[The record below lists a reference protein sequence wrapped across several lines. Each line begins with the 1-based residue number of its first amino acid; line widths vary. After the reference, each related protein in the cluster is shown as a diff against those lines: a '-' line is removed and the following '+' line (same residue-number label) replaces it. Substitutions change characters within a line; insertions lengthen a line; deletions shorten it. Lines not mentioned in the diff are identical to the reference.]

1 MSFTKFL
8 KISQVAM
15 KDIFSCLVSVDLFLP
30 YVIILENKSDA
41 VGIKSLVLRVHCAL
55 RKSFEN
61 INP

>member
-1 MSFTKFL
+1 MSFTKIL

-15 KDIFSCLVSVDLFLP
+15 KGFFSCLVSVDLFLP

-41 VGIKSLVLRVHCAL
+41 VGIKSLILRKHRAL
-55 RKSFEN
+55 RRSSEN

>member
-15 KDIFSCLVSVDLFLP
+15 KGFFSFLVSVDLFLP

-41 VGIKSLVLRVHCAL
+41 VGIKSLIL
-55 RKSFEN
+55 RKHRAL
-61 INP
+61 